1 MAQQQMSLFGPSAFN
16 IQRQQAQ
23 QDQANAVAQAQLTPF
38 QSIRASALMS
48 GTQAGRS
55 LAGLF
60 GIEDPA
66 LSEAKKMEE
75 LKAAV
80 ASQWDGN
87 DPLVA
92 YKIFA
97 KEASA
102 RGLTQAAIGAATQI
116 KAFEADREKTALG
129 KRKTEAEITLAGAR
143 VGQAEASAKASEAKA
158 SAAGQ
163 LKPSELGTLQ
173 AERDA
178 LRTRMQNST
187 SPLEQEELRQ
197 RIAEIDA
204 KINIVTTRE
213 PKDKT
218 PPSVGSDREA
228 IAQEIYDKGFY
239 ELAPAEKAVVNKRD
253 AELAKGKQT
262 ISVDARQMQG
272 VNAAQVKRFDDISN
286 NAIAAEKSISNI
298 EAMSRALNNAFTGVG
313 SDVALKAGQIANA
326 LGVQVTG
333 TTETEQLKQLIANL
347 TASQARN
354 LPGSLSEKELMFL
367 KEAIGNTGMTKQTL
381 NSMLKRMRTEAL
393 TDKKAY
399 EDVFQYQLGGND
411 LNKYDFVNNR
421 SKARK
426 EAQRISELLDKATP
440 EQRRQLGY

>member
-1 MAQQQMSLFGPSAFN
+1 MAQQQMSLFGPSAFD

-23 QDQANAVAQAQLTPF
+23 QDQTNAVAQAQLTPF

-87 DPLVA
+87 DPLEA

-143 VGQAEASAKASEAKA
+143 VGQAEAAAKASDAKA

-197 RIAEIDA
+197 RIAEIDS

-228 IAQEIYDKGFY
+228 IAQETYGKGFY
-239 ELAPAEKAVVNKRD
+239 ELAPAEKAVVNKKADERAERLKPSQNVTLPKNLKSVGEVRQQFTTNVKPYITAANAAEQAEAMID
-253 AELAKGKQT
+253 QASKGNFQGWRAAITQLAKSVGDSQISRAEIEAYGIDPSLIGSIVDRTSIFFSGTPSQDTINGAKKIATLVKKVNQDRAIQEQGTFLELAKQAEGYNPNTAPRFFELPFSPT
-262 ISVDARQMQG
+262 IAVVNDQG
-272 VNAAQVKRFDDISN
+272 VR
-286 NAIAAEKSISNI
+286 E
-298 EAMSRALNNAFTGVG
+298 
-313 SDVALKAGQIANA
+313 
-326 LGVQVTG
+326 G
-333 TTETEQLKQLIANL
+333 TTSSGTKYKL
-347 TASQARN
+347 TI
-354 LPGSLSEKELMFL
+354 K
-367 KEAIGNTGMTKQTL
+367 
-381 NSMLKRMRTEAL
+381 
-393 TDKKAY
+393 
-399 EDVFQYQLGGND
+399 
-411 LNKYDFVNNR
+411 
-421 SKARK
+421 
-426 EAQRISELLDKATP
+426 
-440 EQRRQLGY
+440 